1 MDTPPPHP
9 LPCITTSTLSLSL
22 ITAIHPQHNH
32 LLFLTMH
39 PQIHRL
45 LPPVQRPFPN
55 RVRNLP
61 RLLQP
66 DRIRPRFQV
75 REPKI
80 PVEIALQRAR
90 RATGTGRV
98 KEEYFSGGYSVLG
111 GVDEDTAGCGLGGG
125 EWGGYGVGG
134 GGYVSVQE
142 GELRPV
148 SFGDR

>member
-9 LPCITTSTLSLSL
+9 LPCITTLSLSLSL

-32 LLFLTMH
+32 LLFLTIH

-55 RVRNLP
+55 RIRNLP
-61 RLLQP
+61 CLLQP

-75 REPKI
+75 REPKIPKI

-98 KEEYFSGGYSVLG
+98 KENAAGY
-111 GVDEDTAGCGLGGG
+111 GL
-125 EWGGYGVGG
+125 GVGG
-134 GGYVSVQE
+134 CWWVWWVWW
-142 GELRPV
+142 V
-148 SFGDR
+148 WW